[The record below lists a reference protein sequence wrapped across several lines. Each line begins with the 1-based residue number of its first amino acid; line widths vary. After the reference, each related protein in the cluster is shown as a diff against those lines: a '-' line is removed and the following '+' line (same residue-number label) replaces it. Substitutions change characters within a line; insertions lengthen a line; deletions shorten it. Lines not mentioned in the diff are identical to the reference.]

1 MPATAP
7 AHSKPATEPPFGA
20 MLRRWRGL
28 RGMSQLGLA
37 LEAETSA
44 RHLSF
49 LETGRAR
56 PSREMALRLAE
67 SLDLPL
73 RERNAM
79 LVAAGFAPIYG
90 NRPLD
95 DADLSQARRALDF
108 ILERHDPF
116 PALVAD
122 RGWNLVMANRGAV
135 AMMGRL
141 GLPKGPGPLNI
152 IKLLVDPDGVRPAL
166 VNWAETVGHMLSRV
180 AAEARAR
187 GDDPVLSRLLAE
199 ARAFPDVPAREQVD
213 AVPQPP
219 LLELIYEIEGQRTRW
234 FSTVTSFGTACDA
247 TLQDL
252 KIEAFHPADAA
263 TEAVARAWAAAG

>member
-1 MPATAP
+1 
-7 AHSKPATEPPFGA
+7 
-20 MLRRWRGL
+20 
-28 RGMSQLGLA
+28 A
-37 LEAETSA
+37 LEAGTSA

-122 RGWNLVMANRGAV
+122 RGW
-135 AMMGRL
+135 
-141 GLPKGPGPLNI
+141 
-152 IKLLVDPDGVRPAL
+152 
-166 VNWAETVGHMLSRV
+166 
-180 AAEARAR
+180 
-187 GDDPVLSRLLAE
+187 
-199 ARAFPDVPAREQVD
+199 
-213 AVPQPP
+213 
-219 LLELIYEIEGQRTRW
+219 
-234 FSTVTSFGTACDA
+234 
-247 TLQDL
+247 
-252 KIEAFHPADAA
+252 
-263 TEAVARAWAAAG
+263 

>member
-1 MPATAP
+1 MPATAQ
-7 AHSKPATEPPFGA
+7 ATAKAIAEPPFGA
-20 MLRRWRGL
+20 MLRRWRSL

-37 LEAETSA
+37 LEADTSA

-122 RGWNLVMANRGAV
+122 RGWNLVMANRGMI
-135 AMMGRL
+135 AMMSRL
-141 GLPKGPGPLNI
+141 GLPRAAGPLNI
-152 IKLLVDPDGVRPAL
+152 IKLLVDPAGIRPAL
-166 VNWAETVGHMLSRV
+166 VNWEETAGHMLSRV

-187 GDDPVLSRLLAE
+187 GDDPVLTKLLAE
-199 ARAFPDVPAREQVD
+199 ARAYPDVPAREVVD
-213 AVPQPP
+213 PAPQPP
-219 LLELIYEIEGQRTRW
+219 LLELIYEIEGRRTRW

-263 TEAVARAWAAAG
+263 TEAVARAWAEAV

>member
-1 MPATAP
+1 MASTAQATSRPSA
-7 AHSKPATEPPFGA
+7 EPPFGA
-20 MLRRWRGL
+20 MLRRWRSL
-28 RGMSQLGLA
+28 RGMSQLSLA
-37 LEAETSA
+37 LEAETSS

-56 PSREMALRLAE
+56 PSREMALRLAD

-135 AMMGRL
+135 AMLGRM
-141 GLPKGPGPLNI
+141 GLPKAAGPINI
-152 IKLLVDPDGVRPAL
+152 LKLLADPEGVRPFL
-166 VNWAETVGHMLSRV
+166 VNWAETVGHMMSRV
-180 AAEARAR
+180 AAEARAH
-187 GDDPVLSRLLAE
+187 GDDPVLNRLLADM
-199 ARAFPDVPAREQVD
+199 RAYPDVPAREQVD
-213 AVPQPP
+213 PVPQPP
-219 LLELIYEIEGQRTRW
+219 LLELIYELEGQRTRW

-252 KIEAFHPADAA
+252 KIEAFHPADAG
-263 TEAVARAWAAAG
+263 TEALARAWIEG